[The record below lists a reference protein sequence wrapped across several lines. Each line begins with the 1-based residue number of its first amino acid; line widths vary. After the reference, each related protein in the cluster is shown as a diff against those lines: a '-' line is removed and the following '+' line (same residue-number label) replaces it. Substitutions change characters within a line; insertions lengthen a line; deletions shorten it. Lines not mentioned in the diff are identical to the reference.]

1 MDLSP
6 LSIDRSQSQRRRRN
20 GFPWGRLTLL
30 GCVATALF
38 LFRGPILR
46 KLDSLRLL
54 RVETAV
60 VYRPDA
66 RAAAASTGTAANG
79 YVIAKT
85 RAALSADT
93 PGRIVE
99 LNVEEGSVV
108 KAGDVVARLYSEELE
123 AAVSVARAEVAA
135 AETRVASALAQ
146 VGVARAALPDLE
158 AQITLASSRL
168 AAGQASIQTAQA
180 VATLAVQERTRA
192 EALKKHS
199 AVSQQALDR
208 ARSEESR
215 STAEVQRTEHE
226 LATLHVAVSAAEA
239 SLLRARTTITA
250 AEASVAEARAQV
262 PVQAALLKQAQATLA
277 KTVVRAP
284 FDGVVVLKDAEIGE
298 VVSPNAQGTS
308 SRGSVATMVDFSTLE
323 VQVELP
329 ETSIAAVVLGGP
341 VQVFLDAYPT
351 RSYAGRVDRI
361 WPTANRQK
369 GTIEVRIVLS
379 DPDSDLRP
387 EMGARVTFAEGT
399 AQTDKPSGPTPLR
412 IPAAALVEL
421 SGAAHVF
428 LVERGRVSLQA
439 IEPGLRRGT
448 LLEVLSGLVE
458 GQRVV
463 VQPHP
468 SLADGDSVLLH
479 PN

>member
-6 LSIDRSQSQRRRRN
+6 LSIDRSQAKRRRRG
-20 GFPWGRLTLL
+20 GFPWGRLLLL
-30 GCVATALF
+30 GILAATLF
-38 LFRGPILR
+38 LFRSPLLR

-79 YVIAKT
+79 YVIART

-123 AAVSVARAEVAA
+123 AAVRAAQAEVAA
-135 AETRVASALAQ
+135 AEARAAGATTQ
-146 VGVARAALPDLE
+146 VQVARAALPDLQ
-158 AQITLASSRL
+158 AQVNLASSRL
-168 AAGQASIQTAQA
+168 AAGQASIKSAQA
-180 VATLAVQERTRA
+180 VATLAVQERERA
-192 EALKKHS
+192 EALLQQNAGS
-199 AVSQQALDR
+199 RQAVDR

-215 STAEVQRTEHE
+215 SAAEQQRTEHE
-226 LATLHVAVSAAEA
+226 LGTLHAAVSAAEA
-239 SLLRARTTITA
+239 TLLRAKVAITA
-250 AEASVAEARAQV
+250 AEASVTESRAQI
-262 PVQAALLKQAQATLA
+262 PVQLALLEQTQATLA

-298 VVSPNAQGTS
+298 VVSPNAQGSS

-329 ETSIAAVVLGGP
+329 ETSIGAVILDGP

-369 GTIEVRIVLS
+369 GTIEVRITLS

-387 EMGARVTFAEGT
+387 EMGARVSFAE
-399 AQTDKPSGPTPLR
+399 AAPDSDKPSGPAHLR
-412 IPAAALVEL
+412 IPASALVETD
-421 SGAAHVF
+421 GAAHVF

-439 IEPGLRRGT
+439 IEPGVRRGT
-448 LLEVLSGLVE
+448 LLEVLSGLAE
-458 GQRVV
+458 GQIVV
-463 VQPHP
+463 LNPPP
-468 SLADGDSVLLH
+468 SLAEGDSVQVR